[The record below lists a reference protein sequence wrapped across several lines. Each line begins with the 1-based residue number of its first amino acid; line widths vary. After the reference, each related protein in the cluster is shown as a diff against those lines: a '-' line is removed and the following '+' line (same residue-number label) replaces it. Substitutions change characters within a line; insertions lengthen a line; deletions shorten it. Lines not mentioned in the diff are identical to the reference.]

1 MNRDL
6 INPLEI
12 FEQAIE
18 EIYIQEQINIIDRLC
33 RESDESMSTS
43 IDTILSHQNRNLQR
57 LRYERVLNLETEP
70 VPANQYSEEIGNPI
84 VTTTQ
89 LSTGDISTV
98 FRNIFSHMENEMIF
112 SARTNIMSNFDNFNE
127 PVKITLSEH
136 QYNEIQS
143 EKVES
148 GECHICLDE
157 FKNTICKKL
166 SCGHHYHDKCIK
178 PWLTEQSTCCP
189 VCRVDIKN
197 NI

>member
-1 MNRDL
+1 MNRDH
-6 INPLEI
+6 ITPLEI

-33 RESDESMSTS
+33 RESDETMSTS
-43 IDTILSHQNRNLQR
+43 INTILSNQNRDLQR
-57 LRYERVLNLETEP
+57 LRYERVLNLESEP

-84 VTTTQ
+84 DTPQ
-89 LSTGDISTV
+89 ISNGDISTV
-98 FRNIFSHMENEMIF
+98 FRNIFSHMENEMRF

-127 PVKITLSEH
+127 PVKITLTEN
-136 QYNEIQS
+136 QYNKLQTET
-143 EKVES
+143 VES
-148 GECHICLDE
+148 GECHICLEE
-157 FKNTICKKL
+157 FKNTVCKKL
-166 SCGHHYHDKCIK
+166 PCGHHYHDKCIK